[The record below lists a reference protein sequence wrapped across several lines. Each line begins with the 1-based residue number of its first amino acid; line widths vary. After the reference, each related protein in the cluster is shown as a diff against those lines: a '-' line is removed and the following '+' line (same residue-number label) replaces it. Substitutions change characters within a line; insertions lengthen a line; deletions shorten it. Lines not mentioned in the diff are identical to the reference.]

1 MKDRG
6 EYLVMKEYIKKVAV
20 TLLVILAFI
29 LVPLLIYYTL
39 PYFTPFIFAF
49 LIALLLEPFNMWLM
63 KRFKAKRAIAV
74 NLSYFLFLGG
84 STLLTYFI
92 STKII
97 REAVDL
103 LKYIQRNIPTIQ
115 GWFSQLFQK
124 INDFI
129 LILPPEMGTQIEQ
142 SYTNF
147 IHQLSNVNL
156 LSSLSIQTFNLTAA
170 IPNFFIV
177 LLLFFISL
185 YMMNLNLTNIKKQFY
200 SYFKDSSRKK
210 LEVVLGDL
218 RGATVGFLQAQVI
231 LSTIT
236 YLVSLSGLAF
246 LGVRYAMALALL
258 IIIVD
263 ILPILGT
270 GSVLVPWGI
279 FSLTQGNMFLGFGL
293 IILFIGITV
302 LRRIIEPKIL
312 GERIGLSSLTT
323 LICIWVGFKALGVLG
338 IFLGPLLLILYKAC
352 VKAKVIQYRFKI

>member
-1 MKDRG
+1 
-6 EYLVMKEYIKKVAV
+6 MKEYIKKVAV

-29 LVPLLIYYTL
+29 LVPLVIYRIL
-39 PYFTPFIFAF
+39 PILTPFILAF
-49 LIALLLEPFNMWLM
+49 LFALLLEPFNQWLM
-63 KRFKAKRAIAV
+63 KKLRTKRAIAV
-74 NLSYFLFLGG
+74 NLSYFLFLGVV
-84 STLLTYFI
+84 SLLGYII

-97 REAVDL
+97 REAIDL
-103 LKYIQRNIPTIQ
+103 IKYIQRNIPIIQ
-115 GWFSQLFQK
+115 TWFSQLFQQ

-129 LILPPEMGTQIEQ
+129 LLLPPEMGTQIEQ

-147 IHQLSNVNL
+147 MRQLSNLNL
-156 LSSLSIQTFNLTAA
+156 LSSLSIQTINLTAA

-177 LLLFFISL
+177 CILFFVSL
-185 YMMNLNLTNIKKQFY
+185 YMISFDLHNIKRRFY
-200 SYFKDSSRKK
+200 SYFKDESRQKV
-210 LEVVLGDL
+210 EVILSDL
-218 RGATVGFLQAQVI
+218 RKATVGFVQAQVI

-236 YLVSLSGLAF
+236 YLVSLIALVI

-279 FSLTQGNMFLGFGL
+279 ISLTQGKMFLGFGL

-302 LRRIIEPKIL
+302 LRRAIEPKIL
-312 GERIGLSSLTT
+312 GERIGLSALTT

-352 VKAKVIQYRFKI
+352 VKAKVIRFRLKI